1 MKKLFFFRS
10 HSSNSANNNQ
20 LSPPSTDKQVYWE
33 KPTEKVDK
41 SVKNK
46 HGSEDQVF
54 GSTPCLR
61 RSLSFSSGSFYD
73 TGKGLRNNGNQTGS
87 PCSASYYSNKQSGHH
102 SSSSRTLT
110 PERQTRRK
118 CADAAMVRNAQRV
131 EKSDCK
137 NFSRAHSDLSEISSY
152 CSSNVSNK
160 VLDRYIDGEQQ
171 MERCESKTNFSMK
184 NQFENGN
191 AVVKRPPRFQFTAPV
206 SHDARKQ
213 KPKSQSFRETKISQV
228 QLSSKDGGDNGYCNE
243 SPRKLAKH
251 VVERLSQSQF
261 LPKMRSKEFDPDSP
275 ITIEDVYGRTLNR
288 CSNAYTDEES
298 PKNCTMDWHSETTDG
313 SHHEEISEFLEKE
326 SSSGDKDRVEE
337 IDAVMD
343 TDVELFKKFKE
354 AEDRA
359 AILSEEFGKGTF
371 LQFRGLSV
379 PALIQTIR
387 SLTEEKVN
395 MALEVSA
402 VLEDRIAEKAL
413 FREKLKL
420 GRVELDTQ
428 SRRLEKEKNEL
439 QLTLE
444 KELDRRSTEWSLKL
458 EKLQAEEHRL
468 RERVR
473 ELAEQNVCLQREVS
487 SSSEREMDT
496 RTRIINSE
504 KQLGDLSIQVK
515 EAREENHYLQKTLS
529 EMQDKTRAAEEDR
542 DCIRRNYE
550 EKVAEC
556 KDMHQAISRLQRTCN
571 DQEKTIDGLRG
582 LCEELGKKK
591 IQENFDFG
599 CAKLQVEHM
608 RLTGVEHALRK
619 EVESYRVEVD
629 SLRRENIDLLNRL
642 KSNGKEGAFSTFKL
656 DRELQNRV
664 SCLQNQM
671 LPLLIESSR
680 LGRKLIEYV
689 KTNGG
694 FPLKKVPASATCL
707 EGQVLVE
714 CEVKLQGLERA
725 AENLT
730 TSMQTMSS
738 VLQEKVTLSHEKY
751 YPVCMDTQTPSLGD
765 ESHQWNEKKSED
777 IIRSE
782 LKAETLLTSLL
793 REKLYSKELDMEQL
807 QAELAAAV
815 RGNDILKCEMQN
827 AVDNFSCINH
837 KTKELELQMMKKDE
851 TINQLQGDLQECKKE
866 LAIVRG
872 ILPKVSEERDLMWEE
887 VKQYTEKHMLL
898 NSEIN
903 MLRKK
908 IEALDEDIL
917 LKEGQITILK
927 DSIGKPFDLLAS
939 PDSTENFCWTD
950 TR

>member
-20 LSPPSTDKQVYWE
+20 LSPPSTDKKVYWE
-33 KPTEKVDK
+33 KPMEKVDK
-41 SVKNK
+41 SVKKK

-61 RSLSFSSGSFYD
+61 RSLSFSSGSLYD
-73 TGKGLRNNGNQTGS
+73 TGKGLRNNVSQTGS

-102 SSSSRTLT
+102 FSRSRPLT
-110 PERQTRRK
+110 PERQTTSK
-118 CADAAMVRNAQRV
+118 CVDASNIRNAQGV
-131 EKSDCK
+131 EKFDF
-137 NFSRAHSDLSEISSY
+137 NVSRAYSDLSEISSY

-171 MERCESKTNFSMK
+171 MERCESTTNFSMK

-191 AVVKRPPRFQFTAPV
+191 SVVKRPPRFQFTAPV
-206 SHDARKQ
+206 SRDARKQ
-213 KPKSQSFRETKISQV
+213 KPKSQSFREAKISQ
-228 QLSSKDGGDNGYCNE
+228 LRISSKDGGDNGYCNE

-261 LPKMRSKEFDPDSP
+261 LPKRRSKDFDHDSP
-275 ITIEDVYGRTLNR
+275 ITIEDVYGSTLNR
-288 CSNAYTDEES
+288 CSSAYTDEVS
-298 PKNCTMDWHSETTDG
+298 PKNCLTVWHTETSDG
-313 SHHEEISEFLEKE
+313 SHHEQVSEFLENE
-326 SSSGDKDRVEE
+326 FSSGDKTDRVDEN
-337 IDAVMD
+337 IDALMD
-343 TDVELFKKFKE
+343 TDIELFKKFKE

-359 AILSEEFGKGTF
+359 AILSEEFGKGNF
-371 LQFRGLSV
+371 LQYRELSV
-379 PALIQTIR
+379 PALLQTVR

-420 GRVELDTQ
+420 GRGELDAQ
-428 SRRLEKEKNEL
+428 SRRLEKEKNDL
-439 QLTLE
+439 QSTLE

-487 SSSEREMDT
+487 SYNEREMDAT
-496 RTRIINSE
+496 TKITYSE

-529 EMQDKTRAAEEDR
+529 EMQEKARAAEQDR

-550 EKVAEC
+550 EKVIEC
-556 KDMHQAISRLQRTCN
+556 KDMHQSISRLQRTCN
-571 DQEKTIDGLRG
+571 DQEKTIHGLRG
-582 LCEELGKKK
+582 LCEELGKN
-591 IQENFDFG
+591 ISHENFDYG
-599 CAKLQVEHM
+599 SAKLQVEHM

-619 EVESYRVEVD
+619 EVESFRVEID
-629 SLRRENIDLLNRL
+629 SLR
-642 KSNGKEGAFSTFKL
+642 A
-656 DRELQNRV
+656 
-664 SCLQNQM
+664 
-671 LPLLIESSR
+671 
-680 LGRKLIEYV
+680 KLIEHV
-689 KTNGG
+689 KTNG
-694 FPLKKVPASATCL
+694 FPLKNGTCL
-707 EGQVLVE
+707 DGQVLVE

-725 AENLT
+725 AENIT
-730 TSMQTMSS
+730 TSMRTMSS
-738 VLQEKVTLSHEKY
+738 VLQEKPTLLHEKY
-751 YPVCMDTQTPSLGD
+751 CSVGMDTQTPSMGD
-765 ESHQWNEKKSED
+765 ESHRRNEQKSED
-777 IIRSE
+777 IMRST
-782 LKAETLLTSLL
+782 LRAETLLTSLL
-793 REKLYSKELDMEQL
+793 REKLYSKELDLEQL

-815 RGNDILKCEMQN
+815 RGNDILKCEVQN
-827 AVDNFSCINH
+827 AVDGFSCINH
-837 KTKELELQMMKKDE
+837 KMKELELQMMKKDE
-851 TINQLQGDLQECKKE
+851 TINQLQGDLQDRKKE

-872 ILPKVSEERDLMWEE
+872 ILPKVSEERDLMREE
-887 VKQYTEKHMLL
+887 VKQYSEKNMLL

-903 MLRKK
+903 VLRKK

-927 DSIGKPFDLLAS
+927 DSLGKPFDLLAS
-939 PDSTENFCWTD
+939 PDSTVNFCWTD
-950 TR
+950 KH

>member
-20 LSPPSTDKQVYWE
+20 LSPPSTDKKVYWE
-33 KPTEKVDK
+33 KPMEKVDK
-41 SVKNK
+41 SVKKK

-61 RSLSFSSGSFYD
+61 RSLSFSSGSLYD
-73 TGKGLRNNGNQTGS
+73 TGKGLRNNVSQTGS

-102 SSSSRTLT
+102 SSRSRPLT
-110 PERQTRRK
+110 PERQTTSK
-118 CADAAMVRNAQRV
+118 CVDASNIRNAQGV
-131 EKSDCK
+131 EKFDF
-137 NFSRAHSDLSEISSY
+137 NVSRAYSDLSEISSY

-171 MERCESKTNFSMK
+171 MERCESTTNFSMK

-191 AVVKRPPRFQFTAPV
+191 SVVKRPPRFQFTAPV
-206 SHDARKQ
+206 SRDARKQ
-213 KPKSQSFRETKISQV
+213 KPKSQSFREAKISQ
-228 QLSSKDGGDNGYCNE
+228 LRISSKDGGDNGYCNE

-261 LPKMRSKEFDPDSP
+261 LPKRRSKDFDHDSP
-275 ITIEDVYGRTLNR
+275 ITIEDVYGSTLNR
-288 CSNAYTDEES
+288 CSSAYTDEVS
-298 PKNCTMDWHSETTDG
+298 PKNCLTDWHTETSDG
-313 SHHEEISEFLEKE
+313 SHHEQVSEFLENE
-326 SSSGDKDRVEE
+326 SSSGDKTDRVDEN
-337 IDAVMD
+337 IDALMD
-343 TDVELFKKFKE
+343 TDIELFKKFKE

-359 AILSEEFGKGTF
+359 AILSEQFGKGNF
-371 LQFRGLSV
+371 LQYRELSV
-379 PALIQTIR
+379 PALLQTVR

-420 GRVELDTQ
+420 GRGELDAQ
-428 SRRLEKEKNEL
+428 SRRLEKEKNDL
-439 QLTLE
+439 QSTLE

-487 SSSEREMDT
+487 SYNEREMDAT
-496 RTRIINSE
+496 TKITYSE

-529 EMQDKTRAAEEDR
+529 EMQEKARAAEQDR

-550 EKVAEC
+550 EKVIEC
-556 KDMHQAISRLQRTCN
+556 KDMHQSISRLQRTCN
-571 DQEKTIDGLRG
+571 DQEKTIHGLRG
-582 LCEELGKKK
+582 LCEELGKN
-591 IQENFDFG
+591 ISHENFDYG
-599 CAKLQVEHM
+599 SAKLQVEHM

-619 EVESYRVEVD
+619 EVESFRVEID

-642 KSNGKEGAFSTFKL
+642 KNNGKEGAFSTFKL
-656 DRELQNRV
+656 DLELQNHM

-671 LPLLIESSR
+671 LPLLMDSCQ
-680 LGRKLIEYV
+680 LGRKLIEHV
-689 KTNGG
+689 KTNG
-694 FPLKKVPASATCL
+694 FPLKNGTCL
-707 EGQVLVE
+707 DGQVLVE

-725 AENLT
+725 AENIT
-730 TSMQTMSS
+730 TSMRTMSS
-738 VLQEKVTLSHEKY
+738 VLQEKPTLLHEKY
-751 YPVCMDTQTPSLGD
+751 CSVGMDTQTPSMGD
-765 ESHQWNEKKSED
+765 ESHRRNEQKSED
-777 IIRSE
+777 IMRSA
-782 LKAETLLTSLL
+782 LRAETLLTSLL
-793 REKLYSKELDMEQL
+793 REKLYSKELDLEQL

-815 RGNDILKCEMQN
+815 RGNDILKCEVQN
-827 AVDNFSCINH
+827 AVDGFSCINH
-837 KTKELELQMMKKDE
+837 KMKELELQMMKKDE
-851 TINQLQGDLQECKKE
+851 TINQLQGDLQDCKKE

-887 VKQYTEKHMLL
+887 VKQYSEKNMLL

-903 MLRKK
+903 VLRKK

-927 DSIGKPFDLLAS
+927 DSLGKPFDLLAS
-939 PDSTENFCWTD
+939 PDSTVNFCWTD
-950 TR
+950 KH